1 MKQGAL
7 IAHSALLTVA
17 LIYGANYLIAK
28 GLMPGLIGPSGF
40 IVLRAIGAVV
50 LFWAV
55 YATRF
60 ERIRRDDLLRLALC
74 GLFGVTSNQLM
85 FFNGLSMTSPV
96 NASIIMTSNPILVL
110 VVSSVLLK
118 TAITARKVLGIALG
132 AAGAL
137 ILLYLSAGSFN
148 THISWQGDLL
158 ILGNAISYGIYL
170 VLVKPLMMKYRP
182 TTVIAWVFL
191 FGALFVL
198 PIGWSQVQ
206 AIDFSSFTPSNY
218 WAVAY
223 VIIGTTFLAY
233 LLNSFA
239 LTRVMPTVVSM
250 YIYLQPLFAGLFAY
264 VYARYGG
271 EDFTGDLTLGRL
283 LCAAL
288 IFTGVYLVSSARS

>member
-1 MKQGAL
+1 MKKGAL
-7 IAHSALLTVA
+7 VAHSALLAVA
-17 LIYGANYLIAK
+17 LLYGANYLIAK
-28 GLMPGLIGPSGF
+28 GLMPDLIGPSGF
-40 IVLRAIGAVV
+40 IVLRASGAAL
-50 LFWAV
+50 LFWAL
-55 YATRF
+55 YLMRF
-60 ERIRRDDLLRLALC
+60 ESVRREDMLQLALC

-118 TAITARKVLGIALG
+118 TAITARKLLGIGLG
-132 AAGAL
+132 ATGAL
-137 ILLYLSAGSFN
+137 ILLYLSAGNFN

-158 ILGNAISYGIYL
+158 ILGNAMSYGIYL

-182 TTVIAWVFL
+182 ITVIAWVFL

-198 PIGWSQVQ
+198 PIGWNQVQ
-206 AIDFSSFTPSNY
+206 AIDFGGFSPNNY
-218 WAVAY
+218 GSLLY
-223 VIIGTTFLAY
+223 VVIGTTFFAY

-271 EDFTGDLTLGRL
+271 EDFTGDLTLSRM
-283 LCAAL
+283 LCAAF

>member
-1 MKQGAL
+1 MKQSAL
-7 IAHSALLTVA
+7 IAHAALLTVA

-28 GLMPGLIGPSGF
+28 GLMPALIGPSGF
-40 IVLRAIGAVV
+40 IVLRATGAAA
-50 LFWAV
+50 LFWVV
-55 YATRF
+55 YAFRF

-74 GLFGVTSNQLM
+74 GLFGVASNQLM
-85 FFNGLSMTSPV
+85 FFNGLSLTSPV

-118 TAITARKVLGIALG
+118 TAITARKLLGIGLG
-132 AAGAL
+132 ASGAL
-137 ILLYLSAGSFN
+137 TLLYLSAGSFS

-158 ILGNAISYGIYL
+158 ILGNAVSYGVYL

-191 FGALFVL
+191 FGALYVL
-198 PIGWSQVQ
+198 PFGWQQVQ
-206 AIDFSSFTPSNY
+206 GIDLSQFSSANY
-218 WAVAY
+218 ASVAF
-223 VIIGTTFLAY
+223 VVIGTTFFAY

-239 LTRVMPTVVSM
+239 LTKVMPTVVSM

-271 EDFTGDLTLGRL
+271 EDFTGDLTFGRL

>member
-1 MKQGAL
+1 MKQSAL
-7 IAHSALLTVA
+7 IAHSARLTVA

-28 GLMPGLIGPSGF
+28 GLMPALIGPSGF
-40 IVLRAIGAVV
+40 IVLRATGTAA
-50 LFWAV
+50 LFWVV
-55 YATRF
+55 YAFRF

-74 GLFGVTSNQLM
+74 GLFGVASNQLM
-85 FFNGLSMTSPV
+85 FFNGLSLTSPV

-118 TAITARKVLGIALG
+118 TAITARKLLGIGLG
-132 AAGAL
+132 ASGAL
-137 ILLYLSAGSFN
+137 TLLYLSAGSFS

-158 ILGNAISYGIYL
+158 ILGNAVSYGVYL

-191 FGALFVL
+191 FGALYVL
-198 PIGWSQVQ
+198 PFGWQQVQ
-206 AIDFSSFTPSNY
+206 GIDLSQFSSANY
-218 WAVAY
+218 ASVAF
-223 VIIGTTFLAY
+223 VVIGTTFFAY

-239 LTRVMPTVVSM
+239 LTKVMPTVVSM

-271 EDFTGDLTLGRL
+271 EDFTGDLTVGRL

>member
-1 MKQGAL
+1 MKQSAL

-28 GLMPGLIGPSGF
+28 GLMPALIGPSGF
-40 IVLRAIGAVV
+40 IVLRATGAAA
-50 LFWAV
+50 LFWVV
-55 YATRF
+55 YAFRF

-74 GLFGVTSNQLM
+74 GLFGVASNQLM
-85 FFNGLSMTSPV
+85 FFNGLSLTSPV

-118 TAITARKVLGIALG
+118 TAITARKLLGIGLG
-132 AAGAL
+132 ASGAL
-137 ILLYLSAGSFN
+137 TLLYLSAGSFS

-158 ILGNAISYGIYL
+158 ILGNAVSYGVYL

-191 FGALFVL
+191 FGALYVL
-198 PIGWSQVQ
+198 PFGWQQVQ
-206 AIDFSSFTPSNY
+206 GIDLSQFSSANY
-218 WAVAY
+218 ASVAF
-223 VIIGTTFLAY
+223 VVIGTTFFAY

-239 LTRVMPTVVSM
+239 LTKVMPTVVSM

-271 EDFTGDLTLGRL
+271 EDFTGDLTVGRL

>member
-55 YATRF
+55 YAARF
-60 ERIRRDDLLRLALC
+60 ERIRREDLLRLALC

-148 THISWQGDLL
+148 AHISWQGDLL

-198 PIGWSQVQ
+198 PVGWSQVQ

>member
-1 MKQGAL
+1 MKQSAL

-28 GLMPGLIGPSGF
+28 GLMPALIGPSGF
-40 IVLRAIGAVV
+40 IVLRATGAAA
-50 LFWAV
+50 LFWVV
-55 YATRF
+55 YAFRF

-74 GLFGVTSNQLM
+74 GLFGVASNQLM
-85 FFNGLSMTSPV
+85 FFNGLSLTSPV

-118 TAITARKVLGIALG
+118 TAITARKLLGIGLG
-132 AAGAL
+132 ASGAL
-137 ILLYLSAGSFN
+137 TLLYLSAGSFS

-158 ILGNAISYGIYL
+158 ILGNAVSYGVYL

-191 FGALFVL
+191 FGALYVL
-198 PIGWSQVQ
+198 PFGWQQVQ
-206 AIDFSSFTPSNY
+206 GVDLSQFSSANY
-218 WAVAY
+218 ASVAF
-223 VIIGTTFLAY
+223 VVIGTTFFAY

-239 LTRVMPTVVSM
+239 LTKVMPTVVSM

-271 EDFTGDLTLGRL
+271 EDFTGDLTVGRL

>member
-1 MKQGAL
+1 MKHSAL

-28 GLMPGLIGPSGF
+28 GLMPDLIGPSGF
-40 IVLRAIGAVV
+40 IVLRAAGAAL
-50 LFWAV
+50 LFWVV
-55 YATRF
+55 YAFRF
-60 ERIRRDDLLRLALC
+60 ERIRREDVWRLALC

-85 FFNGLSMTSPV
+85 FFNGLSLTSPV

-110 VVSSVLLK
+110 VVSSILLK
-118 TAITARKVLGIALG
+118 TAITARKLLGIGLG
-132 AAGAL
+132 AVGAL
-137 ILLYLSAGSFN
+137 ALLYLSADSFS

-158 ILGNAISYGIYL
+158 ILGNAISYGVYL

-191 FGALFVL
+191 FGTLFVM
-198 PIGWSQVQ
+198 PIGWTQVQ
-206 AIDFSSFTPSNY
+206 AVDFAVLTPNN
-218 WAVAY
+218 WASVAY
-223 VIIGTTFLAY
+223 VVIGTTFLAY

-239 LTRVMPTVVSM
+239 LTKVMPTVVSM

-264 VYARYGG
+264 VYARCGG
-271 EDFTGDLTLGRL
+271 EDFTGDLTLGRMV
-283 LCAAL
+283 CAAL

>member
-1 MKQGAL
+1 MKHSAL

-28 GLMPGLIGPSGF
+28 GLMPDLIGPSGF
-40 IVLRAIGAVV
+40 IVLRAAGAAV
-50 LFWAV
+50 LFWVV
-55 YATRF
+55 YAFRF
-60 ERIRRDDLLRLALC
+60 ERIRREDVWRLALC

-85 FFNGLSMTSPV
+85 FFNGLSLTSPV

-110 VVSSVLLK
+110 VVSSILLK
-118 TAITARKVLGIALG
+118 TAITARKLLGIGLG

-137 ILLYLSAGSFN
+137 ALLYLSADSFS

-158 ILGNAISYGIYL
+158 ILGNAISYGVYL

-191 FGALFVL
+191 FGTLFVM
-198 PIGWSQVQ
+198 PIGWTQVQ
-206 AIDFSSFTPSNY
+206 AVDFAGLTPNNWSS
-218 WAVAY
+218 VAY
-223 VIIGTTFLAY
+223 VVIGTTFLAY

-239 LTRVMPTVVSM
+239 LTKVMPTVVSM

-271 EDFTGDLTLGRL
+271 EDFTGDLTLGRMV
-283 LCAAL
+283 CAAL

>member
-1 MKQGAL
+1 MKHSAL

-28 GLMPGLIGPSGF
+28 GLMPDLIGPSGF
-40 IVLRAIGAVV
+40 IVLRAAGAAL
-50 LFWAV
+50 LFWVV
-55 YATRF
+55 YAFRF
-60 ERIRRDDLLRLALC
+60 ERIRREDVWRLALC

-85 FFNGLSMTSPV
+85 FFNGLSLTSPV

-110 VVSSVLLK
+110 VVSSILLK
-118 TAITARKVLGIALG
+118 TAITARKLLGIGLG
-132 AAGAL
+132 AVGAL
-137 ILLYLSAGSFN
+137 ALLYLSADSFS

-158 ILGNAISYGIYL
+158 ILGNAISYGVYL

-191 FGALFVL
+191 FGTLFVM
-198 PIGWSQVQ
+198 PIGWTQVQ
-206 AIDFSSFTPSNY
+206 AVDFAVLTPNN
-218 WAVAY
+218 WASVAY
-223 VIIGTTFLAY
+223 VVIGTTFLAY

-239 LTRVMPTVVSM
+239 LTKVMPTVVSM

-271 EDFTGDLTLGRL
+271 EDFTGDLTLGRMV
-283 LCAAL
+283 CAAL

>member
-55 YATRF
+55 YASRF
-60 ERIRRDDLLRLALC
+60 ERIRREDLLRLALC

-158 ILGNAISYGIYL
+158 VLGNAISYGIYL